1 VQSGFSFLEICQLGR
16 FSGNRERPVHRL
28 PQEASVF
35 CVATGELGPG
45 TGASRPA
52 TRTAKDSEVPSDGC
66 SCALCPL
73 ELSFGWAG
81 RLVILRWQPK
91 FCWFSVDS
99 DFWDMRIMDGDFAW
113 YCVEYLRCRYCYVAR
128 WVGGGW
134 VGRRGWDWQGSL
146 ALAHL
151 LNLLNSVGPTC
162 CHVSYNI
169 HL

>member
-1 VQSGFSFLEICQLGR
+1 VQSGFSFLEVCQLGR

-28 PQEASVF
+28 PQEAPVF

-91 FCWFSVDS
+91 FCWLSVDS

-113 YCVEYLRCRYCYVAR
+113 YCDILCWVPTLQILLRYAL
-128 WVGGGW
+128 GW
-134 VGRRGWDWQGSL
+134 GCRGWDWQGSL

-151 LNLLNSVGPTC
+151 LNLLSRTYLLPC
-162 CHVSYNI
+162 I
-169 HL
+169 I